1 MTKRSATDLWDA
13 LNDATVDAE
22 LERVLAMTPEERRRE
37 LVATGVDLDQ
47 VRARAD
53 AVVASIPGVP
63 ADASSPAVAHPPPVT
78 LAPHRASRATGVPLK
93 RLRPTIVVSLGLAAA
108 AGLALVIATAS
119 MPAPVVGPQPPTH
132 TPASRAESLR
142 RDAREACGKRTWQ
155 TCLDKLDQARTIDP
169 AGDEAPAVQALRR
182 SAWDMQPAR

>member
-13 LNDATVDAE
+13 LDDATVDAE

-47 VRARAD
+47 VRARTD
-53 AVVASIPGVP
+53 AIVASIPGVP
-63 ADASSPAVAHPPPVT
+63 ADASSPAVAHPPPRHARTPSSVQSDSGAMEAF
-78 LAPHRASRATGVPLK
+78 APDHC
-93 RLRPTIVVSLGLAAA
+93 RLPEAGRS

-119 MPAPVVGPQPPTH
+119 VPAPGGPQPPTH

-142 RDAREACGKRTWQ
+142 RDAREACAKRSWQ
-155 TCLDKLDQARTIDP
+155 TCLDKLDEARTIDP

-182 SAWDMQPAR
+182 SAGDMQPGR

>member
-78 LAPHRASRATGVPLK
+78 LAPHRESRAT
-93 RLRPTIVVSLGLAAA
+93 
-108 AGLALVIATAS
+108 AS
-119 MPAPVVGPQPPTH
+119 VPAPVGPQPPTP
-132 TPASRAESLR
+132 TAASRAESLR
-142 RDAREACGKRTWQ
+142 RDAREACAKRSWQ
-155 TCLDKLDQARTIDP
+155 TCLDKLDEARTIDP
-169 AGDEAPAVQALRR
+169 AGDQVPAVQALRR
-182 SAWDMQPAR
+182 SAGDMQPAR